1 MPGIYE
7 ANTASDS
14 VQSET
19 PVQSESMEESAAQ
32 SSSLSSPSDVEN
44 DDQENPPQEID
55 QTDKINKF
63 LLKSFLQHI
72 NNDPINEPSEPA
84 EVQDTNGES
93 DGDWE
98 WRAKWYDLHYVIQ
111 QTSTPKINKSSCSI
125 LFRTALQFISNESLT
140 LEYYN
145 QNYIFWISLKER
157 W

>member
-32 SSSLSSPSDVEN
+32 SSSSSSPSNVEN

-84 EVQDTNGES
+84 EVRDTNGES

-98 WRAKWYDLHYVIQ
+98 
-111 QTSTPKINKSSCSI
+111 
-125 LFRTALQFISNESLT
+125 
-140 LEYYN
+140 
-145 QNYIFWISLKER
+145 
-157 W
+157 

>member
-7 ANTASDS
+7 ASTASDS

-19 PVQSESMEESAAQ
+19 PVQSESSAEQ
-32 SSSLSSPSDVEN
+32 SSPSSSSASPSNVDN
-44 DDQENPPQEID
+44 DDQENPPREID

-84 EVQDTNGES
+84 EVPDTNGES

-98 WRAKWYDLHYVIQ
+98 
-111 QTSTPKINKSSCSI
+111 
-125 LFRTALQFISNESLT
+125 
-140 LEYYN
+140 
-145 QNYIFWISLKER
+145 
-157 W
+157 